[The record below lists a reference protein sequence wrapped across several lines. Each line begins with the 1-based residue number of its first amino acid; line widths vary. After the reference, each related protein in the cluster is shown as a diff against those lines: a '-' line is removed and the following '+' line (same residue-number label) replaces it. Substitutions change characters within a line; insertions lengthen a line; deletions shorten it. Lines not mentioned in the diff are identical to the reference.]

1 MKLRLPYKRERKFW
15 MLPSRQAFR
24 KGGLGGFEALR
35 KMTREEELKK
45 EASFPPLP

>member
-1 MKLRLPYKRERKFW
+1 LQIAEFGIIISLSSP
-15 MLPSRQAFR
+15 FR